1 MSFYN
6 NILVV
11 GKASVIYICVYF
23 IVINCVVHIYGPNHI
38 LVMGATVQLKFSN
51 GKRERGGGGEIY
63 VGTLLIVHIY
73 LFLLTYIYSSSNKDL
88 SIVCWTELRPDSNNM
103 PI

>member
-38 LVMGATVQLKFSN
+38 FVMGATVQLKFSN
-51 GKRERGGGGEIY
+51 GKRERGGGGD
-63 VGTLLIVHIY
+63 LRRDLINSSYLFIPPNIY
-73 LFLLTYIYSSSNKDL
+73 LLFFQQR
-88 SIVCWTELRPDSNNM
+88 SIHCVLD
-103 PI
+103 